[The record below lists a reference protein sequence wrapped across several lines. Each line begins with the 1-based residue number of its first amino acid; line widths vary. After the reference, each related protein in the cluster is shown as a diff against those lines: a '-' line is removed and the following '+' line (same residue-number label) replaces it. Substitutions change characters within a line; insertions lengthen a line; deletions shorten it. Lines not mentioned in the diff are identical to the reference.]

1 MGHTMTT
8 TGMPTETRLFAKM
21 TRDAWEI
28 KKRSNDIAKV
38 ERENMRIN
46 SEYVLSILTADWR
59 STSAMVSR
67 ADISRTDT
75 LIQLYLLYD
84 LGLADRRKRKGSKAM
99 EWRKK

>member
-1 MGHTMTT
+1 MTT
-8 TGMPTETRLFAKM
+8 TGMPTEARLFAKM
-21 TRDAWEI
+21 SRDAWEI

-59 STSAMVSR
+59 STYEIANRVGSTRRDV
-67 ADISRTDT
+67 
-75 LIQLYLLYD
+75 LIRLYLLAD
-84 LGLADRRKRKGSKAM
+84 MGLAERRKRNGSKAM

>member
-1 MGHTMTT
+1 MTT

-59 STSAMVSR
+59 STYEIANRVGSTRRDA
-67 ADISRTDT
+67 
-75 LIQLYLLYD
+75 LIRLYLLAD
-84 LGLADRRKRKGSKAM
+84 MGLADRRKRKGSKAM